1 MQAATTEKLG
11 DEARWYA
18 VYTRAGDEE
27 RTASNLRAGS
37 IETFAPRRRERR
49 MNRVTCKF
57 ADVVKPLFPRYLFA
71 RFNVEEAL
79 WRVRY
84 TRGVHSVVSFGA
96 GPSAV
101 RDDLIEL
108 LREHGGEDGVMQ
120 ASEEFH
126 EGDRVRISEGPFKN
140 FEGVFSG
147 RMKDNERVRI
157 LLSAVSYQSHIIID
171 RDALKKIDSGTNADS
186 YE

>member
-1 MQAATTEKLG
+1 MHATITEQLG
-11 DEARWYA
+11 HEARWYA
-18 VYTRAGDEE
+18 VYTKAGDEQ

-49 MNRVTCKF
+49 MNRVRCKV
-57 ADVVKPLFPRYLFA
+57 AYVVKPLFPRYLFA
-71 RFNVEEAL
+71 RFNVQEAL

-101 RDDLIEL
+101 RDELIEL
-108 LREHGGEDGVMQ
+108 LREQGGEDGVIRVG
-120 ASEEFH
+120 EELH
-126 EGDRVRISEGPFKN
+126 EGDRVRIREGPFKN

-147 RMKDNERVRI
+147 RMQDNERVRI

-171 RDALKKIDSGTNADS
+171 RDALKKLDNGTRADAR
-186 YE
+186 E